1 MNEVRFPVV
10 RARTMTRLV
19 LVPVLALAALTGCF
33 WRNEKVVERPPVH
46 FFENILTSSMTV
58 ADRLAADLAI
68 RRVSPSQPIL
78 AASFVNIDNL
88 EKSSTLGR
96 VVSEQIATRLAQH
109 GYRIVEVKLR
119 QSSIFVKKDEGE
131 FMLSREVKEISTDNE
146 AYAVLVGTYAVTD
159 YSVFLSARLVRAGDS
174 VVLTGQE
181 YELDRNI
188 VTDAMLE

>member
-1 MNEVRFPVV
+1 MKGARVSFFP
-10 RARTMTRLV
+10 ARRGIHRL
-19 LVPVLALAALTGCF
+19 LVSALAAMTLAGCF
-33 WRNEKVVERPPVH
+33 WRTEKTVERPPVH

-58 ADRLAADLAI
+58 ADRLAAELALRQI
-68 RRVSPSQPIL
+68 SPSQPIL
-78 AASFVNIDNL
+78 AASFVDIDQL

-109 GYRIVEVKLR
+109 GYRVVEIKLR

-131 FMLSREVKEISTDNE
+131 FLLSREVREISTTNDV
-146 AYAVLVGTYAVTD
+146 YAVLVGTYAVTD